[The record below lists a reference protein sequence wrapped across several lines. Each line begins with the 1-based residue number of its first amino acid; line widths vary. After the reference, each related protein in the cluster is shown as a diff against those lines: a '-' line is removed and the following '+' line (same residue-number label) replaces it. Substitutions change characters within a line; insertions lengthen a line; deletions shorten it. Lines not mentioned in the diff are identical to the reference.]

1 VKALICRELSAD
13 LSKLHFEN
21 VELPS
26 PQPGMV
32 KVRMRAA
39 AACFQDYLMAQGLYQ
54 LKPPLPFTPGVE
66 GAGEVIAVGE
76 GVNSVKVGDA
86 VIAGMGFGAYAEEAI
101 VAARNVRIKPDCLS
115 FNEGAAYM
123 SAYITA
129 YVALYRRAQLQ
140 PGETLLVHGA
150 AGGIG
155 LAACDLGKMFGATVI
170 ATASSEEKRKV
181 LKARGVDHV
190 LDVSKGFR
198 DKVKNLTNGHG
209 ADVIYDPV
217 GGDVFNESC
226 RCIAFDGRLLV
237 MGFTSG
243 EHVKIATNYALI
255 KGFSVMGVRAGEY
268 GRRFPGRGLENIAWV
283 DRMASTGKIKPYIG
297 ATFPLD
303 QVHEAINMVC
313 QRKAIGKVIVTIP

>member
-1 VKALICRELSAD
+1 MKALVCSELSAD
-13 LSKLHFEN
+13 LNNLHFEDI
-21 VELPS
+21 ELPT
-26 PQPGMV
+26 PGPGMV
-32 KVRMRAA
+32 KLRMKAA

-54 LKPPLPFTPGVE
+54 LKPALPFTPGVE

-76 GVNSVKVGDA
+76 GVDNVKVGDA
-86 VIAGMGFGAYAEEAI
+86 VVAGLGFGAYAEEAI
-101 VAARNVRIKPDCLS
+101 VAARNVRIKPECLS
-115 FNEGAAYM
+115 FSEGAAYM
-123 SAYITA
+123 SSYLTA

-155 LAACDLGKMFGATVI
+155 LAACDLGNMFGATVI
-170 ATASSEEKRKV
+170 ATASSEEKRNV
-181 LKARGVDHV
+181 LRARGVDYV
-190 LDVSKGFR
+190 LDVTKGFR
-198 DKVKNLTNGHG
+198 DEVKHITNGQG

-243 EHVKIATNYALI
+243 EHVKIGTNYALI

-268 GRRFPGRGLENIAWV
+268 GRRFPGRGLENNAWV

-297 ATFPLD
+297 ATFPLENVQD
-303 QVHEAINMVC
+303 AINMVY
-313 QRKAIGKVIVTIP
+313 QRQAIGKVIVTIP

>member
-1 VKALICRELSAD
+1 MKALVCSELSDD
-13 LSKLHFEN
+13 LSTLRFEDID
-21 VELPS
+21 LPD
-26 PQPGMV
+26 PEAGTV
-32 KVRMRAA
+32 KIRMRAA

-76 GVNSVKVGDA
+76 GVNNVKIGDA
-86 VIAGMGFGAYAEEAI
+86 VIAGLGFGAYAEEAI
-101 VAARNVRIKPDCLS
+101 VPARNVRIKPACLS
-115 FNEGAAYM
+115 FDEGAAYM

-170 ATASSEEKRKV
+170 ATASTQEKRDV

-190 LDVSKGFR
+190 LDVTSGFR
-198 DKVKNLTNGHG
+198 DEVKTLTDGHG

-283 DRMASTGKIKPYIG
+283 DRMASTGRIKPYIG

-303 QVHEAINMVC
+303 QVHDAINMV
-313 QRKAIGKVIVTIP
+313 RMRNAIGKVIVTIP

>member
-1 VKALICRELSAD
+1 MKALICSELSAD

-21 VELPS
+21 IELPD

-76 GVNSVKVGDA
+76 GVNSVKIGDA
-86 VIAGMGFGAYAEEAI
+86 VVAGMGFGAYAEEAI

-170 ATASSEEKRKV
+170 ATASSEEKREV

-190 LDVSKGFR
+190 LDVGEGFR
-198 DKVKNLTNGHG
+198 DEVKTLTNGHG

>member
-1 VKALICRELSAD
+1 MKALICRELSAD

>member
-1 VKALICRELSAD
+1 MKALICSELSAD

-21 VELPS
+21 IELPD

-76 GVNSVKVGDA
+76 GVNSVKIGDA
-86 VIAGMGFGAYAEEAI
+86 VVAGMGFGAYAEEAI

-170 ATASSEEKRKV
+170 ATASSEEKREV

-190 LDVSKGFR
+190 LDVGEGFR
-198 DKVKNLTNGHG
+198 DEVKTLTNGHG

-297 ATFPLD
+297 ATFSLD

>member
-1 VKALICRELSAD
+1 
-13 LSKLHFEN
+13 
-21 VELPS
+21 
-26 PQPGMV
+26 M
-32 KVRMRAA
+32 
-39 AACFQDYLMAQGLYQ
+39 
-54 LKPPLPFTPGVE
+54 
-66 GAGEVIAVGE
+66 
-76 GVNSVKVGDA
+76 
-86 VIAGMGFGAYAEEAI
+86 
-101 VAARNVRIKPDCLS
+101 
-115 FNEGAAYM
+115 
-123 SAYITA
+123 
-129 YVALYRRAQLQ
+129 
-140 PGETLLVHGA
+140 
-150 AGGIG
+150 G

-170 ATASSEEKRKV
+170 ATASTQEKRDV

-190 LDVSKGFR
+190 LDVTSGFR
-198 DKVKNLTNGHG
+198 DEVKTLTDGHG

-283 DRMASTGKIKPYIG
+283 DRMASTGRIKPYIG

-303 QVHEAINMVC
+303 QVHDAINMV
-313 QRKAIGKVIVTIP
+313 RMRNAIGKVIVTIP